1 MNASDFV
8 CWKCGTDLDG
18 VPMPLS
24 RLSVCLKCGS
34 ELYVCLLC
42 RFHDPKLRHGC
53 REERAEHVQIKDRA
67 NFCEFFEPKTAAY
80 RAKDVSPTEKARSEL
95 DALFGG
101 TEPHAGTEPAR
112 TELDKLF
119 GNEDKH

>member
-1 MNASDFV
+1 MDAALI
-8 CWKCGTDLDG
+8 CWKCGVPLEG

-34 ELYVCLLC
+34 ELYVCLMC
-42 RFHDPKLRHGC
+42 RFHDPKLRDGC
-53 REERAEHVQIKDRA
+53 REERAEHVQEKARA
-67 NFCEFFEPKTAAY
+67 NFCEWFEPRSSAFQG
-80 RAKDVSPTEKARSEL
+80 RDESPTVKAKANL

-101 TEPHAGTEPAR
+101 APRSESASDPTR

-119 GNEDKH
+119 GDKLKN